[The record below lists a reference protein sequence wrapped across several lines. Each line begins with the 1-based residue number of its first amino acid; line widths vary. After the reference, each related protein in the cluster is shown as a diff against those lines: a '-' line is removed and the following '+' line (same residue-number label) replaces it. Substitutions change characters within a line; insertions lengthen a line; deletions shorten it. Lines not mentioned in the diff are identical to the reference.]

1 MRLTDRDSG
10 TECAIIPFQRPK
22 QNTDSVT
29 TSNIAAVIA
38 VTVLHDC
45 DMSPEEELMNIIEAS
60 GEAEILDTVDG
71 MEAFAEY
78 EQKFDNATNDN
89 ERIALV

>member
-1 MRLTDRDSG
+1 MRLTDRDSR
-10 TECAIIPFQRPK
+10 TECDIIPFQRPH

-45 DMSPEEELMNIIEAS
+45 DMSPEDKLISIIEAS

-71 MEAFAEY
+71 MEALSEY
-78 EQKFDNATNDN
+78 DQEFNHATNDN
-89 ERIALV
+89 ERMTLI

>member
-1 MRLTDRDSG
+1 MRLTDCDPR
-10 TECAIIPFQRPK
+10 TECDIIPFQRPH

-38 VTVLHDC
+38 VTVLHNC
-45 DMSPEEELMNIIEAS
+45 DMSPEEKLINIIEAS

-71 MEAFAEY
+71 MEAFSECDQAFSE
-78 EQKFDNATNDN
+78 ATNDN
-89 ERIALV
+89 ERISLV

>member
-1 MRLTDRDSG
+1 MYKRQ
-10 TECAIIPFQRPK
+10 PFQRPK

-45 DMSPEEELMNIIEAS
+45 DMSPEEKLMNIIEAS
-60 GEAEILDTVDG
+60 GEAEILDTVDS

>member
-1 MRLTDRDSG
+1 MRLTDRDSV

-29 TSNIAAVIA
+29 TSNIATVIA

-45 DMSPEEELMNIIEAS
+45 DMSPEEKLMNIIEAS
-60 GEAEILDTVDG
+60 GEAEILDTVDS

>member
-1 MRLTDRDSG
+1 MRLTDRDSR
-10 TECAIIPFQRPK
+10 TECDIIPFQRPH

-45 DMSPEEELMNIIEAS
+45 DMSPEEKLMNIIEAS

>member
-1 MRLTDRDSG
+1 MRLTDRDPR
-10 TECAIIPFQRPK
+10 TECAIIPFQRPH
-22 QNTDSVT
+22 QDTDSVT

-45 DMSPEEELMNIIEAS
+45 DMSPEEKLISIIEAS

-71 MEAFAEY
+71 MEAFSECDEAY
-78 EQKFDNATNDN
+78 NGAVNDN
-89 ERIALV
+89 ERISIV

>member
-45 DMSPEEELMNIIEAS
+45 DMSPEEKLMNIIEAS
-60 GEAEILDTVDG
+60 GEA
-71 MEAFAEY
+71 
-78 EQKFDNATNDN
+78 
-89 ERIALV
+89 